1 MKFIKLHKQ
10 LILTLSVLLI
20 LFILTI
26 ISIDVFK
33 SDDNKK
39 DTHTSCDIAI
49 LSSKVLDEEYF
60 SQIETSVS
68 NIAKSLDK
76 SYKTFSLS
84 DYDNSYDKILE
95 AAVESKASLVVLPD
109 SSYEET
115 MYNYQSTY
123 VNTYFILID
132 GIPHNS
138 DSTDNTINYN
148 VHSLVY
154 DKSDSSFLAGYA
166 AVYEGYE
173 HLNFICDT
181 TDTQALQYCYG
192 FLQGADYAAAQINN
206 PNVKVNISYS
216 SDNSNLAYTVP
227 IDTDIIATA
236 SDSIIKELEQDTS
249 ISQIP
254 IIDCDSCNLNSE
266 RIVLSASINL
276 SPLIEYKILSFYNN
290 DKKDGGTLT
299 LKNALEY
306 EISLNYNTSVFTK
319 FNDEVYKK
327 ILTSVNNQ
335 EVSIISDISI
345 PIDELELSHI
355 SVTDNK
361 S

>member
-10 LILTLSVLLI
+10 LLLTLSVLLI
-20 LFILTI
+20 LSILTI

-33 SDDNKK
+33 SNNNPKDN
-39 DTHTSCDIAI
+39 SNLCDIAI

-60 SQIETSVS
+60 SQIENSVS
-68 NIAKSLDK
+68 NIAEALDK

-84 DYDNSYDKILE
+84 DYNNSYDKVLE
-95 AAVESKASLVVLPD
+95 AAVESNASLVVLPD

-115 MYNYQSTY
+115 LYNYQSTY
-123 VNTYFILID
+123 VNTYFLLID

-138 DSTDNTINYN
+138 DSTDTTINYN

-192 FLQGADYAAAQINN
+192 FLQGADYASSEINKS
-206 PNVKVNISYS
+206 NVKVNISYS
-216 SDNSNLAYTVP
+216 SDKNNSAYTVP
-227 IDTDIIATA
+227 IDTDIIATS
-236 SDSIIKELEQDTS
+236 SDSIIKELQKDSS

-254 IIDCDSCNLNSE
+254 IIDCDSCELNSE
-266 RIVLSASINL
+266 QIILSASVNL
-276 SPLIEYKILSFYNN
+276 SPLIEDKILKFYNN

-306 EISLNYNTSVFTK
+306 EISLNYNTSVFNK
-319 FNDEVYKK
+319 FNDEIYNK

-335 EVSIISDISI
+335 EISIISDISI

>member
-20 LFILTI
+20 LFIITI
-26 ISIDVFK
+26 TTIDVFSSK
-33 SDDNKK
+33 NNNKGNS
-39 DTHTSCDIAI
+39 HMCDIAL
-49 LSSKVLDEEYF
+49 LSSKVLDDEYF
-60 SQIETSVS
+60 NQIETSVQAMS
-68 NIAKSLDK
+68 KRLDK

-95 AAVESKASLVVLPD
+95 AAVLSKASLIILPD

-173 HLNFICDT
+173 NLNFICDT
-181 TDTQALQYCYG
+181 TDSQALQYCYG
-192 FLQGADYAAAQINN
+192 FLQGADYAAAEINN
-206 PNVKVNISYS
+206 SNVSVDISYS
-216 SDNSNLAYTVP
+216 TDDENLAYSVP

-236 SDSIIKELEQDTS
+236 SDSIIKELEKDSS
-249 ISQIP
+249 ISNLP
-254 IIDCDSCNLNSE
+254 IIDCDSCELNSD
-266 RIVLSASINL
+266 RIILSASVNL
-276 SPLIEYKILSFYNN
+276 SPLIEDKILSFFNN

-299 LKNALEY
+299 FKNALEY
-306 EISLNYNTSVFTK
+306 EISLNFDPSLFTK
-319 FNDEVYKK
+319 FNEEVYKK
-327 ILTSVNNQ
+327 ILASVNNQ

-345 PIDELELSHI
+345 PIDELELTHI

>member
-10 LILTLSVLLI
+10 LVLTLSILLI

-26 ISIDVFK
+26 ISIDVFQ
-33 SDDNKK
+33 SDNKAK
-39 DTHTSCDIAI
+39 NNSHFCDIAL
-49 LSSKVLDEEYF
+49 LSSKVLDDEYF
-60 SQIETSVS
+60 NQIETSVS
-68 NIAKSLDK
+68 NMALALDK

-84 DYDNSYDKILE
+84 DYNNSYDKILE
-95 AAVESKASLVVLPD
+95 AAVESNASLVVLPD

-123 VNTYFILID
+123 VNTYFLLID

-192 FLQGADYAAAQINN
+192 FLQGADYAASQINN
-206 PNVKVNISYS
+206 PNIKIDISYS
-216 SDNSNLAYTVP
+216 SDEDNSAYSVP

-236 SDSIIKELEQDTS
+236 SDSIIKELQEDSS
-249 ISQIP
+249 ISQLP
-254 IIDCDSCNLNSE
+254 IIDCDSYTLNSE
-266 RIVLSASINL
+266 RIILSASVNL
-276 SPLIEYKILSFYNN
+276 SPLIEDKILTFFNN

-319 FNDEVYKK
+319 FNDEVYNK
-327 ILTSVNNQ
+327 ILTLVNNQ

-355 SVTDNK
+355 TVADNK

>member
-10 LILTLSVLLI
+10 LILTLSILLI
-20 LFILTI
+20 LFIITI
-26 ISIDVFK
+26 ISIDVLK
-33 SDDNKK
+33 SGDKEKNSS
-39 DTHTSCDIAI
+39 HLCDIAL

-60 SQIETSVS
+60 NQIETSVS
-68 NIAKSLDK
+68 NMAESLDK

-95 AAVESKASLVVLPD
+95 AAVKSNASLVVLPD

-138 DSTDNTINYN
+138 DSSDNTINYN

-192 FLQGADYAAAQINN
+192 FLQGADYAASQANKS
-206 PNVKVNISYS
+206 NVKVNISYS
-216 SDNSNLAYTVP
+216 SDKDNTAYSVP

-236 SDSIIKELEQDTS
+236 SDTIIKELEKDTS

-254 IIDCDSCNLNSE
+254 IIDCDSCNLNSD
-266 RIVLSASINL
+266 RIIMSASVNL
-276 SPLIEYKILSFYNN
+276 SPLIEDKILSFFNN

-299 LKNALEY
+299 FKNALEY
-306 EISLNYNTSVFTK
+306 EISLTYDDSVFDN
-319 FNDEVYKK
+319 FDDEAYNK

-345 PIDELELSHI
+345 PIDELDLSHI